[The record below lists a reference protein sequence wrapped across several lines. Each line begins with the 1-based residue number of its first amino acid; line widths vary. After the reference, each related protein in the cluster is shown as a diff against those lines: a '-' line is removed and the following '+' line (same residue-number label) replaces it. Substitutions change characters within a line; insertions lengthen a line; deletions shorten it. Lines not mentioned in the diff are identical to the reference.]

1 MLDVL
6 DRELGGW
13 PILQGASW
21 KASQYN
27 LSRLLLTL
35 RAYDNNIVYSCGT
48 ATDDRNSSMYYIR
61 VSRRRARDLCGESV
75 HLGFAI
81 GSRP

>member
-6 DRELGGW
+6 DHELGGW
-13 PILQGASW
+13 PILQGAAW
-21 KASQYN
+21 KPSQYN

-35 RAYDNNIVYSCGT
+35 RSYDNNIIYNCGT

-61 VSRRRARDLCGESV
+61 VRRRWDTRPVRVTV